1 MCSSR
6 SIGISYETTIAPRQR
21 VSRTVLYPTHNDCQV
36 LRLLGKASLAASSCC
51 SISDRASDAAVGIQ
65 PLGRRAGV
73 WLSIHW
79 AISPLRQGEVVCI
92 PDTARTS
99 TVAIQVVVS
108 GCLSTPS
115 SPAPT
120 FIVASA
126 TLPHTWLCEKRS
138 ETTSPLAASLLRLV
152 AARRRKFRVRNLR

>member
-65 PLGRRAGV
+65 PLGRHAGV
-73 WLSIHW
+73 WLRIHW
-79 AISPLRQGEVVCI
+79 TISPRREREVACI
-92 PDTARTS
+92 PDPAMDSDRGDPGRCQRMPLRAKLACSSLHRRVSDTAAHL
-99 TVAIQVVVS
+99 TV
-108 GCLSTPS
+108 
-115 SPAPT
+115 
-120 FIVASA
+120 
-126 TLPHTWLCEKRS
+126 
-138 ETTSPLAASLLRLV
+138 
-152 AARRRKFRVRNLR
+152 